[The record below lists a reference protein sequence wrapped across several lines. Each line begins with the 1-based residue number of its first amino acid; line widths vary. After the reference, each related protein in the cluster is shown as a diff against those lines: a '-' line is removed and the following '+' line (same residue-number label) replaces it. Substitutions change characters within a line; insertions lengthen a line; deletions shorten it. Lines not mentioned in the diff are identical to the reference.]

1 MVECMFSKKQ
11 TIMPIFYRVSPAQVR
26 YLTGTYAEAFSRH
39 EKSRTFSIETIR
51 EWRDAL
57 HKVASISGWVVATYR

>member
-51 EWRDAL
+51 EC
-57 HKVASISGWVVATYR
+57 TT